1 MSRRLLIL
9 GAVMALAIVG
19 VPAPS
24 FSQEAGGGRVSSTA
38 NVLRWRHEI
47 AVAAQ
52 RFGIPI
58 AWIEAV
64 IAVESSGLN
73 EVNGQPITS
82 PKGAMGLMQ
91 LMPATYTEMR
101 NQYGLGS
108 DPYLPL
114 DNILAGTAYLRLN
127 YDRFGYP
134 GLFAAYNAGPDRYLR
149 SLAGLRLPVETRDY
163 VSRIMRQTAQNP
175 IAPDTIFVDLAGS
188 DISPEKPTPPSVL
201 VPLIEP

>member
-1 MSRRLLIL
+1 MSHRQIITV
-9 GAVMALAIVG
+9 AAMALALVG
-19 VPAPS
+19 APAPAA
-24 FSQEAGGGRVSSTA
+24 SQEAGGGGASHTA
-38 NVLRWRHEI
+38 DVLRWRPEI

-52 RFGIPI
+52 RFDIPM

-64 IAVESSGLN
+64 IAVESAGMN
-73 EVNGQPITS
+73 EVNGRPITS

-101 NQYGLGS
+101 SQYGLG
-108 DPYLPL
+108 DNPYLPL
-114 DNILAGTAYLRLN
+114 DNILAGTAYLRHN

-149 SLAGLRLPVETRDY
+149 SLAGVRLPGETRDY
-163 VSRIMRQTAQNP
+163 LSRIMRQTSQNP

-188 DISPEKPTPPSVL
+188 EVSPEKPASPSVL

>member
-1 MSRRLLIL
+1 MTRRQLIL
-9 GAVMALAIVG
+9 GTAMALAIVG
-19 VPAPS
+19 APPTAA
-24 FSQEAGGGRVSSTA
+24 SQEAVGGGGSHTA
-38 NVLRWRHEI
+38 NVLRWRPEI

-52 RFGIPI
+52 RFGMPM

-64 IAVESSGLN
+64 IAVESAGMN
-73 EVNGQPITS
+73 EVNGRPITS

-91 LMPATYTEMR
+91 LMPATYTEMQS
-101 NQYGLGS
+101 QYRLGD

-114 DNILAGTAYLRLN
+114 DNILAGTAFLRQN

-149 SLAGLRLPVETRDY
+149 SLAGVRLPGETRDY
-163 VSRIMRQTAQNP
+163 LSRIMRQTSQNP
-175 IAPDTIFVDLAGS
+175 IAPDSIFVDLTGS
-188 DISPEKPTPPSVL
+188 EVSPEKPASSSVF

>member
-1 MSRRLLIL
+1 MI
-9 GAVMALAIVG
+9 ALVVVAAP
-19 VPAPS
+19 VPAAC
-24 FSQEAGGGRVSSTA
+24 QDAAGGGGSPTA
-38 NVLRWRHEI
+38 DVLRWRPEI

-64 IAVESSGLN
+64 IAVESAGLN
-73 EVNGQPITS
+73 EVKGRPITS

-149 SLAGLRLPVETRDY
+149 SLAGARLPGETRDY
-163 VSRIMRQTAQNP
+163 LGRIMRQTAQNP

-188 DISPEKPTPPSVL
+188 DISPEKPTSPSVL